1 MPPNIERVV
10 LLLASL
16 PYVSQARRVQN
27 SYESP
32 GTDATESLASYLLA
46 LQPAVG
52 SRSARSHMPLASEN
66 IARRYAAAGPSML
79 VGEALPKVE
88 LDVGFPPERVNLA
101 ERVKGKRVIVLGLPG
116 AFTPT

>member
-16 PYVSQARRVQN
+16 SYASQARRVQN
-27 SYESP
+27 SHESQ
-32 GTDATESLASYLLA
+32 GTDAKESLASYLLA

-52 SRSARSHMPLASEN
+52 SRPVHSPLASEN
-66 IARRYAAAGPSML
+66 IARRHAAVGPSML
-79 VGEALPKVE
+79 VGEALPTVE

-101 ERVKGKRVIVLGLPG
+101 ERVKGKRVIVVGLPG

>member
-16 PYVSQARRVQN
+16 PYASQARRVQN
-27 SYESP
+27 SLESP
-32 GTDATESLASYLLA
+32 GTDAKESLASYLLA

-52 SRSARSHMPLASEN
+52 RKSARSQMPQHA
-66 IARRYAAAGPSML
+66 ARRHAAVGPSML
-79 VGEALPKVE
+79 VGEALPTVE

-101 ERVKGKRVIVLGLPG
+101 ERVKGKRVIVVGLPG